1 MTKNNKT
8 DWEKDFSEFLLTEPV
23 EVPERLTNSILE
35 KIHREL
41 NPSAWKV
48 FSKVSL
54 IHFAVGFVTL
64 LFCPQ
69 FGISITS
76 QLGVMPYLMQFG
88 HEVCMLGCGAIFV
101 GFSLFTA
108 SFSLKAEEIRVL
120 KNNAFLQMLLLTTLS
135 IGFFIAIGG
144 EIVITLGLIWMA
156 GAIIGGIFSL
166 DLGWTLRRYLASK
179 AIA

>member
-8 DWEKDFSEFLLTEPV
+8 DWEKEFSEFLMTEPV
-23 EVPERLTNSILE
+23 KVPDGISERILN
-35 KIHREL
+35 KIHAEL

-101 GFSLFTA
+101 GFSLFAA
-108 SFSLKAEEIRVL
+108 SLSLKPEEIKVL
-120 KNNAFLQMLLLTTLS
+120 KMNNFLQMLSLTTLS
-135 IGFFIAIGG
+135 IGFFIAMGG
-144 EIVITLGLIWMA
+144 EIVLTLGLIWMA
-156 GAIIGGIFSL
+156 GAILGGLVSL
-166 DLGWTLRRYLASK
+166 DIGWALRRQFIFK
-179 AIA
+179 ATI